1 MSNKLNHWEDLY
13 QDAVNHR
20 AELDAKITRRY
31 ELYNG
36 TNKVRNMKTG
46 GFANKPAYTYKNMTF
61 ELIETQV
68 NNSIPMPKVTPRDK
82 EDINLALMAEGYLKN
97 EADRL
102 DFETLND
109 AAERESLIQGS
120 VFYMVGWDNT
130 KTTPVSEGDLF
141 VKYYP
146 IEDVYPQPG
155 ITNIK
160 DAEYIFVKELVSC
173 KKIKDLYN
181 VDIPEGGMYRGMN
194 ILKTAYYL
202 NDDGYLSRFG
212 WVDDVVVFDEDY
224 YELRKFKV
232 CKKCGEYFGN
242 NDRCPVCGNKTYVYK
257 SEEYETLS
265 DDIVR
270 IVDPQTQ
277 KTELLA
283 KAGTRIPYY
292 KIKKLPFVLRK
303 NISASGKL
311 YGISDVDK
319 LENNQESL
327 NKLMTKMEENVLKGG
342 SIVTLPVGVNMNN
355 TDDTLKIVRIK
366 DPNQMRAFSVQTV
379 QANIQQDDILQE
391 RMYQSGRTCLG
402 ITDSYQGKRDPT
414 AESGKAKE
422 MAAAQ
427 ASGRLESKRRMKD
440 AAYADLY
447 ELMFDFLLAY
457 CDEPRSYMITK
468 ANGSSE
474 TGVFDRYSY
483 LDGEPGNVYY
493 NDRFLFDV
501 DSASVLSTSREAM
514 WKETTN
520 NLQAG
525 TFGNP
530 ADPQTLLLYWNVMKG
545 LGYPLAGVALSSLSD
560 RTQQLPYEMQ
570 QAIMQNPKIL
580 QAVQQQLSKG
590 GDTDVSDRTEQPSES
605 K

>member
-82 EDINLALMAEGYLKN
+82 EDTNLALMAEGYLKN

-130 KTTPVSEGDLF
+130 KITPVSEGELF

-545 LGYPLAGVALSSLSD
+545 LGYPLAGVALSNLSD

>member
-130 KTTPVSEGDLF
+130 KTTPVSEGELF

>member
-1 MSNKLNHWEDLY
+1 MSDKLNHWEELY
-13 QDAVNHR
+13 QDAVSHR
-20 AELDAKITRRY
+20 AEIDNKISRRY
-31 ELYNG
+31 DLYNG
-36 TNKVRNMKTG
+36 TNKVRDRKTG

-82 EDINLALMAEGYLKN
+82 KDINLALEIEGYLKN

-102 DFETLND
+102 DFETIND
-109 AAERESLIQGS
+109 GAERESLIQGS

-130 KTTPVSEGDLF
+130 KSTPVSEGELY
-141 VKYYP
+141 VKYLP
-146 IEDVYPQPG
+146 MEQVYPQPG
-155 ITNIK
+155 ITDIK

-173 KKIKDLYN
+173 KKIKEVYG
-181 VDIPEGGMYRGMN
+181 VTIPEGGQYRGMN

-232 CKKCGEYFGN
+232 CTKCNSYFGN
-242 NDRCPVCGNKTYVYK
+242 LDYCPVCSNKKYKYVP
-257 SEEYETLS
+257 EEEETLS
-265 DDIVR
+265 QDLIRVNNDKMEV
-270 IVDPQTQ
+270 
-277 KTELLA
+277 LA

-303 NISASGKL
+303 NISESGKL

-319 LENNQESL
+319 LEPNQESL

-342 SIVTLPVGVNMNN
+342 SIVTLPVGVNINN
-355 TDDTLKIVRIK
+355 TDDTLKIVRVK

-447 ELMFDFLLAY
+447 QLMFEFLLAY
-457 CDEPRSYMITK
+457 CDEPRNYVITGS
-468 ANGSSE
+468 NGE
-474 TGVFDRYSY
+474 IEEGTFDRYQF
-483 LDGEPGNVYY
+483 LDGEKNNIYY

-501 DSASVLSTSREAM
+501 DSASILSTSREAM
-514 WKETTN
+514 WKETTGN
-520 NLQAG
+520 FQAG

-530 ADPQTLLLYWNVMKG
+530 NDPQTLLLYWNVMKG
-545 LGYPLAGVALSSLSD
+545 LGYPLAGVALTNLSQ
-560 RTQQLPYEMQ
+560 RTQELPYEMQ
-570 QAIMQNPKIL
+570 RAIMDNPQIL
-580 QAVQQQLSKG
+580 QAVQQQISG
-590 GDTDVSDRTEQPSES
+590 GGKSVPDKSEQPSAI